1 MAEAKSPLLIR
12 GFHGMGDCLH
22 MRAIIHQLR
31 QRHDVWLETSWPC
44 IYDDFTDVKFLSK
57 RVNLRTQTKNAARSS
72 EAAKFSR
79 AAPPGIRSIGVAYNG
94 RSIGS
99 TPSKTILETLCA
111 ATGCD
116 FAAADFRMPV
126 PDHWKPPVQQMLK
139 EWNTVK
145 PIMVYRPLTARPEWA
160 GGAVRNA
167 NETQYAELLSTIR
180 DDFFVVSVA
189 DLVPG
194 REWIVGPKLKADVT
208 FHKGE
213 LVFEQLAALFSRA
226 ALVFT
231 SGGFGTLLAMA
242 VETPV
247 VSIIGGYERASW
259 ASAGARF
266 SPFLGIEP
274 IEPCSCGGS
283 CGRYCAKVLDM
294 PVATAKLRE
303 FLSTI
308 CPKNDHIIRTPLS
321 EMFDPAET
329 TPRPTLSGQ
338 QLQLQR
344 AMIARANMGM
354 RA

>member
-1 MAEAKSPLLIR
+1 MAEAKSPLVIR

-22 MRAIIHQLR
+22 MRAVVRQLM

-44 IYDDFTDVKFLSK
+44 IYDDMIAAGLKVLRRS
-57 RVNLRTQTKNAARSS
+57 VSLRTQTKNANRPS
-72 EAAKFSR
+72 EVVKFSQ

-111 ATGCD
+111 GTGCD
-116 FAAADFRMPV
+116 FTAADFRMPI
-126 PDHWKPPVQQMLK
+126 PPEWIQSLPSIINRSGKPL
-139 EWNTVK
+139 
-145 PIMVYRPLTARPEWA
+145 MVYRPLTARPEWA

-167 NETQYAELLSTIR
+167 NEAQYAELLAAIR

-194 REWIVGPKLKADVT
+194 REWIVGPKFKADVVL
-208 FHKGE
+208 HRGE

-226 ALVFT
+226 DLVFT

-274 IEPCSCGGS
+274 IEPCSCGTS
-283 CGRYCAKVLDM
+283 CGRYCTKVLDM

-303 FLSTI
+303 FCVRNMLQIGDT
-308 CPKNDHIIRTPLS
+308 PRTPMA

-329 TPRPTLSGQ
+329 AERPRLSVQ

-344 AMIARANMGM
+344 AMISRSNTGM